1 LRVDYILLI
10 EAGSEA
16 LNATLSVLKLR
27 PPTPEANSDDA
38 AEPASAETE
47 EVANRRPKLLGTS
60 DVAIAEAVVQP
71 RSRLTG
77 RTANELD
84 LRAHFGINLLAVAR
98 QGRPFR
104 RRLGTFRFQT
114 GDILLLEGEPDR
126 LGEIIGTLGCLPLA
140 ERAIQGSKI
149 HMAWLSKAIFGAA
162 IAATIVGL
170 MSFPIALAIAVLAMV
185 MVNIVPV
192 RELYDGID
200 WSVVVLLG
208 AMIPVGQDM
217 QDTGTTT
224 IIAESISKLVGHY
237 PAIVALTIELVLTMT
252 LRTSSTTRQPP

>member
-1 LRVDYILLI
+1 MTRR
-10 EAGSEA
+10 
-16 LNATLSVLKLR
+16 NQ
-27 PPTPEANSDDA
+27 P
-38 AEPASAETE
+38 SAETE
-47 EVANRRPKLLGTS
+47 EVANRRPKLFGTS

-71 RSRLTG
+71 CSHLTG

-149 HMAWLSKAIFGAA
+149 HMAWLSMAIFGAA
-162 IAATIVGL
+162 IAATTMGL

-192 RELYDGID
+192 RELYDRID
-200 WSVVVLLG
+200 LSVVVLLG